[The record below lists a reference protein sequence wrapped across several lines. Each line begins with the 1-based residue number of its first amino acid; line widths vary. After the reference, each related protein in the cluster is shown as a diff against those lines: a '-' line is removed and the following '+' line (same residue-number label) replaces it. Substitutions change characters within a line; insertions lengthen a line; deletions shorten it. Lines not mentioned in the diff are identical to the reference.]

1 MRRFGPTA
9 VPGGRSEKG
18 VGIAGGRLG
27 ELFHRDVARARV
39 DPQLGAGDA
48 ALEPVG
54 VRQGNPSIQLAP
66 LDEDRQLQLA
76 HAPASEKWIDRFL
89 EMVRATS

>member
-1 MRRFGPTA
+1 
-9 VPGGRSEKG
+9 
-18 VGIAGGRLG
+18 
-27 ELFHRDVARARV
+27 
-39 DPQLGAGDA
+39 
-48 ALEPVG
+48 VG
-54 VRQGNPSIQLAP
+54 VRQRNPSIQLAP